1 MEEKANLS
9 MRWKNFEPTKTLM
22 FWACVGSIALTVLVG
37 FKWGGW
43 VTGGSA
49 LEMAE
54 NAAIDARVEIAVASC
69 VSRFGRGTDAMGRLA
84 KLKKTESWDR
94 GGYMEKAGW
103 ATPVGAEEPVL
114 GAGAVCAEQLLSAQT
129 VASKTTN

>member
-1 MEEKANLS
+1 MELKTNIFT
-9 MRWKNFEPTKTLM
+9 RWKNVEPTKKFV
-22 FWACVGSIALTVLVG
+22 FWACVGSITLTILIG

-49 LEMAE
+49 QEMAE
-54 NAAIDARVEIAVASC
+54 NAAGEARVELAVASC
-69 VSRFGRGTDAMGRLA
+69 VTRFGRGTGVMGRLA

-103 ATPVGAEEPVL
+103 ATPVGAEEPVHE
-114 GAGAVCAEQLLSAQT
+114 AGALCAELLLKPQT
-129 VASKTTN
+129 AATKASN